1 MSDLT
6 ENKLH
11 MIFYCHCLNNPNL
24 NGNLCF
30 DYKQAHYLNRD
41 YNVNQPD
48 LVYGSRFELNH
59 WYDDIAN
66 YVRDV
71 RNALSCVYAYNNNN
85 NKYLTKYEVL
95 LIVKDKDVWAMFYV
109 PNSMGGWCIK
119 KWEDISHENIGQE
132 RAAKIKDALV
142 TFYETNYKEIR
153 SNLFYIQPKGFEEIY
168 LF

>member
-24 NGNLCF
+24 NGDLHF
-30 DYKQAHYLNRD
+30 DYKQAQYLNKD
-41 YNVNQPD
+41 YFDVQPD

-71 RNALSCVYAYNNNN
+71 RNALNTVYAFNNN

-95 LIVKDKDVWAMFYV
+95 LIVKDKEVWAMFYV
-109 PNSMGGWCIK
+109 PHSTEGWCIK
-119 KWEDISHENIGQE
+119 KWEDISHENIGQDK
-132 RAAKIKDALV
+132 AAKIKDALV
-142 TFYETNYKEIR
+142 AFYETNYKDIR
-153 SNLFYIQPKGFEEIY
+153 SNLIYTKSKGFEEIY